1 MRRNAKAHSSSE
13 GRFRVGR
20 CLRAKIEIARRHF
33 QRRSVNPASSSHA
46 REFRVR
52 GSFSVG
58 ESDWRKK
65 RCQSTAVDRSRK
77 DVFQEFRILGGCPRL
92 ENVSRSICSVRKSY
106 PRGYFFAPDLNAKEL
121 VADPRA
127 FRTRAPSR
135 THAFDD
141 ARRAHERVPH
151 DFVRARI
158 HPHVAGTR
166 HRPIVGRPSV
176 RVAGAF
182 SRAPI
187 HDAGARPDGPRD
199 RPHARARARERQ
211 GDQPC
216 GRRTDRAGTAS
227 SVLRGASGWREARA
241 NSRHRPKSWHY
252 AASRFRRFSDCA
264 RANRRRASPTRLPR
278 TDRRTDLSLRF
289 LLLMIRL
296 TSRFDPTPRETTK
309 RSAEPRAFRLRTNPP
324 AEVRSA

>member
-1 MRRNAKAHSSSE
+1 LAKKAVPINR
-13 GRFRVGR
+13 GRS
-20 CLRAKIEIARRHF
+20 I
-33 QRRSVNPASSSHA
+33 
-46 REFRVR
+46 
-52 GSFSVG
+52 G
-58 ESDWRKK
+58 EKTS
-65 RCQSTAVDRSRK
+65 
-77 DVFQEFRILGGCPRL
+77 QEFRIPMAGAH
-92 ENVSRSICSVRKSY
+92 VRKTF
-106 PRGYFFAPDLNAKEL
+106 RGRSATFENPIHEVTFFAPDLNVKEL

-182 SRAPI
+182 SRVLI

-199 RPHARARARERQ
+199 RPHARARARERH
-211 GDQPC
+211 GDQPR

-227 SVLRGASGWREARA
+227 SVLRGASRWREARA
-241 NSRHRPKSWHY
+241 NSKHRPKSCTMPRH
-252 AASRFRRFSDCA
+252 AERRFSDCA
-264 RANRRRASPTRLPR
+264 RANQRDFRVA
-278 TDRRTDLSLRF
+278 DE
-289 LLLMIRL
+289 
-296 TSRFDPTPRETTK
+296 TS
-309 RSAEPRAFRLRTNPP
+309 AN
-324 AEVRSA
+324 

>member
-13 GRFRVGR
+13 GLFASRSL
-20 CLRAKIEIARRHF
+20 LREEIARRHF
-33 QRRSVNPASSSHA
+33 QPRSVTRLFRVTRASS
-46 REFRVR
+46 VR
-52 GSFSVG
+52 GSFRSG

-65 RCQSTAVDRSRK
+65 RCQSTAVDRSEKRPVK
-77 DVFQEFRILGGCPRL
+77 NSEFPSGAH
-92 ENVSRSICSVRKSY
+92 VRKTF
-106 PRGYFFAPDLNAKEL
+106 RGLSAAFENPIHEVTFFAPDLNVKEL

-182 SRAPI
+182 SRVLI

-211 GDQPC
+211 GDQPR

-227 SVLRGASGWREARA
+227 SVLRGASRWREARA
-241 NSRHRPKSWHY
+241 NSKHRPKSCTMPRH
-252 AASRFRRFSDCA
+252 AERRFSDCA
-264 RANRRRASPTRLPR
+264 RANRNFAREPTRLPR
-278 TDRRTDLSLRF
+278 TDRRTHLSLRF
-289 LLLMIRL
+289 LRLMIRL
-296 TSRFDPTPRETTK
+296 TSRFDPPVRETTK
-309 RSAEPRAFRLRTNPP
+309 RSAEPRAFRLNANPP
-324 AEVRSA
+324 NEVRSA

>member
-1 MRRNAKAHSSSE
+1 MRRTPAARSDVFCRARGRRNPETRALQTRFSFARGGARADEKCAATRKRIRAATDFFASQSCCFARKSPVDIFNRAH
-13 GRFRVGR
+13 F
-20 CLRAKIEIARRHF
+20 
-33 QRRSVNPASSSHA
+33 NPASSSHA
-46 REFRVR
+46 REFRARFVFDRRIGLAKKAVPINR
-52 GSFSVG
+52 GRSIG
-58 ESDWRKK
+58 EKTS
-65 RCQSTAVDRSRK
+65 
-77 DVFQEFRILGGCPRL
+77 QEFRIPMAGAH
-92 ENVSRSICSVRKSY
+92 VRKTF
-106 PRGYFFAPDLNAKEL
+106 RGRSATFENPIHEVTFFAPDLNVKEL

-182 SRAPI
+182 SRVLI

-211 GDQPC
+211 GDQPR

-227 SVLRGASGWREARA
+227 SVLRGASRWREARA
-241 NSRHRPKSWHY
+241 NSKHRPKSCTMPRH
-252 AASRFRRFSDCA
+252 AERRFSDCA
-264 RANRRRASPTRLPR
+264 RANQRDFRVA
-278 TDRRTDLSLRF
+278 DE
-289 LLLMIRL
+289 
-296 TSRFDPTPRETTK
+296 TS
-309 RSAEPRAFRLRTNPP
+309 AN
-324 AEVRSA
+324 